1 MGADIYDIRME
12 INDYLVDKNFEKK
25 QQQPQK
31 FRIKFDDVRI
41 NVSAAVIEY
50 LLRSEIVSFLDDI

>member
-12 INDYLVDKNFEKK
+12 INDYLVDKSFEKK

-50 LLRSEIVSFLDDI
+50 LLGSEIVSFLDDI

>member
-41 NVSAAVIEY
+41 NVSAALIEY
-50 LLRSEIVSFLDDI
+50 LLGSEIVSFLDDI